1 MNAPKYLSPN
11 IMKTHNHPLKYPVTP
26 CEEIEEKKKRM
37 RAALF
42 QKNTDLPQKYKDWEG
57 YLTSAFC
64 NFSDGREGKTRCSLL
79 TLDQLPGD
87 KEAPLPLHI

>member
-1 MNAPKYLSPN
+1 
-11 IMKTHNHPLKYPVTP
+11 
-26 CEEIEEKKKRM
+26 M

-57 YLTSAFC
+57 YLTSACC
-64 NFSDGREGKTRCSLL
+64 NFSDGWEGKTRCSLL